1 MNIRKALS
9 SDIAILEEMQKEL
22 YVDDF
27 DKYRPNLEKIIFE
40 ELVLVCVIDNKIIGY
55 QLCEFFNSDNK
66 NFPDSIFI
74 SGLYVDKNYRKQGI
88 GSSLIREALN
98 TSWPSKYKYFS
109 LTHDPDEKHLSS
121 FYNKFGFNECGF
133 TEAGNVKMIREL

>member
-74 SGLYVDKNYRKQGI
+74 SGLYVDKNY
-88 GSSLIREALN
+88 
-98 TSWPSKYKYFS
+98 
-109 LTHDPDEKHLSS
+109 
-121 FYNKFGFNECGF
+121 
-133 TEAGNVKMIREL
+133 